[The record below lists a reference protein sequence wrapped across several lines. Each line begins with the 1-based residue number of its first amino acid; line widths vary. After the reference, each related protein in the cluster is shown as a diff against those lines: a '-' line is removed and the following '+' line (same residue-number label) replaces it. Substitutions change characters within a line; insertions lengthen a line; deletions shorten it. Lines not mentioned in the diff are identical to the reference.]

1 MRLCSMLLCLMLCAS
16 GTALAQ
22 EVSGGFKA
30 GVNLANVTFDA
41 EGADVSFD
49 RRTGFVG
56 GLFVI
61 WPANARAAL
70 QIEALYSQKGAKINE
85 GGGEGEL
92 ELDYLEIPVLVR
104 LSSDRSMPTSFHV
117 FAGPSVGFRLR
128 AHAKS
133 EFGGESEDEDI
144 SDDIERLDFGLAVGA
159 GLELG
164 RFIVDGRYTWGLV
177 NINKEEPDEVKV
189 KNRVFSV
196 MAGIRF

>member
-1 MRLCSMLLCLMLCAS
+1 MLLCLMLCAS
-16 GTALAQ
+16 GTAVAQ

-30 GVNLANVTFDA
+30 GVNFANVTFDA
-41 EGADVSFD
+41 EGADISFD

-61 WPANARAAL
+61 WPANTRAAL
-70 QIEALYSQKGAKINE
+70 QIEALYSQKGAKMEE
-85 GGGEGEL
+85 GGGSGEV
-92 ELDYLEIPVLVR
+92 ELDYLEVPVLVR
-104 LSSDRSMPTSFHV
+104 LSSDRSMPTSFNV

-128 AHAKS
+128 ARAKS
-133 EFGGESEDEDI
+133 EFDGESEDEDI

-177 NINKEEPDEVKV
+177 NINKEDADEVKV